1 MSESCHYPSNR
12 CPTAPRMAVLLS
24 LALAATGCES
34 PVATSINVTPG
45 DATLTA
51 LGATASFSA
60 EILDQNGDPY
70 AGVVAWSSGDE
81 GVFTVSSEG
90 TVTARGNGRARIGA
104 SFEDVEAAA
113 TVTVRQT
120 PAAVEIFSGDGQEA
134 VVRTRLVDPIVVLV
148 ADSEG
153 WPVPN
158 ATVAFR
164 PAPGDGEV
172 EPASGETGADGTIQ
186 TLWTLGQMPGEQGLA
201 ASAGDAGPV
210 EIRAT
215 ALAGTRYEVA
225 FVANWTDSTH
235 PYDNFPSN
243 PHFSPLV
250 ASVHSS
256 EIGFWELGD
265 TASHGME
272 SMAETGST
280 QLLAQEISPH
290 YPRSVLRLI
299 LRSVV
304 QSPGSDTFEVVVH
317 ERFPLVTLVT
327 MLGPSPDWFAGVTS
341 LSLMDAGGAWV
352 ERLEVPLYP
361 LDAGTD
367 SGTSYNSPNE
377 DTSPPENIHGKR
389 GQSPFS
395 DNPVAFL
402 SFDLVTDG

>member
-1 MSESCHYPSNR
+1 MSESRRHLSDR
-12 CPTAPRMAVLLS
+12 CPTAPRMGVLLT
-24 LALAATGCES
+24 LAAVAAGCES
-34 PVATSINVTPG
+34 PVATSVTVTPG

-70 AGVVAWSSGDE
+70 AGKVTWSSGDE
-81 GVFTVSSEG
+81 DVLTVDSEG
-90 TVTARGNGRARIGA
+90 TVTARSNGSARIAA
-104 SFEDVEAAA
+104 SFEDIDASA
-113 TVTVRQT
+113 TVTVRQA
-120 PAAVEIFSGDGQEA
+120 PAAVEISSGNGQEA
-134 VVRTRLVDPIVVLV
+134 VVQTRLVDPIVVLV
-148 ADSEG
+148 TDSEG
-153 WPVPN
+153 WPVPG
-158 ATVAFR
+158 ATVTFR

-172 EPASGETGADGTIQ
+172 APASSPTGADGTAQ
-186 TLWTLGQMPGEQGLA
+186 THWTVGRSPGEQGLA
-201 ASAGDAGPV
+201 AAAGDADPI
-210 EIRAT
+210 EIGAT

-250 ASVHSS
+250 AAVHSS
-256 EIGFWELGD
+256 DVGFWELGD

-272 SMAETGST
+272 SMAETGGT
-280 QLLAQEISPH
+280 QMLAGEIRPH

-317 ERFPLVTLVT
+317 ERFPLVTFVT

-341 LSLMDAGGAWV
+341 LSLMDPGGAWV
-352 ERLEVPLYP
+352 ERLEVALYP

-377 DTSPPENIHGKR
+377 DTSPPEDIYGKR

-402 SFDLVTDG
+402 SFELVTDG